1 MEKGGQFYG
10 SVTVSK
16 RGQIVIP
23 THARR
28 DLNIEVG
35 EKLLVVSVPGGGVLL
50 VRANVVDQML
60 NQWMDLFRR
69 LDEESRSEMSEG
81 TDTEQV

>member
-10 SVTVSK
+10 AVTVSK

-60 NQWMDLFRR
+60 NQWMDLFRW
-69 LDEESRSEMSEG
+69 LNEESRSEMSEG